1 MNQFPGELSGRLMK
15 VEVMKL
21 RAGVGKVFPS
31 ATLRSART
39 TAGLGKRSL
48 GRLSNHGSD
57 LNVGRQLWQ
66 NMLKVIQ
73 LNEANFKGGGR
84 G

>member
-1 MNQFPGELSGRLMK
+1 MFP
-15 VEVMKL
+15 
-21 RAGVGKVFPS
+21 P
-31 ATLRSART
+31 ATQKSARMT
-39 TAGLGKRSL
+39 TGFAKKRSL
-48 GRLSNHGSD
+48 GKLSNHGSD
-57 LNVGRQLWQ
+57 LNVGRQLEQ